1 MYGDKNKKCQT
12 KFHNL
17 DLRQGE
23 KSLLEGKSSG
33 VVARGERGRGVARIS
48 HGHNVGV
55 TRRNVKFV
63 WYIVSSHVLYGGM
76 LGGMFS
82 WRA

>member
-1 MYGDKNKKCQT
+1 M
-12 KFHNL
+12 
-17 DLRQGE
+17 
-23 KSLLEGKSSG
+23 
-33 VVARGERGRGVARIS
+33 ARGERGRGVARVS